1 MLGLGFGLVS
11 LISQAIQEWTNKMRA
26 KEFIKESVNGKVP
39 EAEHQASVGMH
50 IYDEGDGSTWAS
62 DYKLYRLGLAVACT
76 DGTSIPE
83 MDQQSWV
90 GKKKTA
96 HPYTKLESEML
107 KRAYLAVGAD
117 YEDANNG
124 DLRSL
129 ELPDTNKVSPV
140 AKKQKNQ
147 YGV

>member
-1 MLGLGFGLVS
+1 
-11 LISQAIQEWTNKMRA
+11 MRA
-26 KEFIKESVNGKVP
+26 KEFVVENHNGEIPKAGKE
-39 EAEHQASVGMH
+39 ASVGIH

-83 MDQQSWV
+83 MDQESWT
-90 GKKKTA
+90 GKKKTS
-96 HPYTKLESEML
+96 HPYTKLEAEML
-107 KRAYLAVGAD
+107 KRAYLAVGAEYD
-117 YEDANNG
+117 DANRG

-129 ELPDTNKVSPV
+129 ELPDVNKVSPV

>member
-1 MLGLGFGLVS
+1 MLGLDSGLVS
-11 LISQAIQEWTNKMRA
+11 PILQVILEWISSMRA
-26 KEFIKESVNGKVP
+26 KEFIKENINGKVP
-39 EAEHQASVGMH
+39 ETERQASVGMH

-96 HPYTKLESEML
+96 HPYTKLEAEML

-117 YEDANNG
+117 YEDVNHG
-124 DLRSL
+124 DMRSL
-129 ELPDTNKVSPV
+129 ELPDTNKISPV